1 MRRLLGSLFTAFI
14 GLLPVGALC
23 QTQAIETI
31 QVQEDIY
38 FVGDRTYFCFYLT
51 EEGVVVIDPLDSAH
65 AAVTMAAIR
74 KVTAKPVT
82 YVFYSHNHWD
92 HISGGQIFKEE
103 GAKFIS
109 HEEAKKHLP
118 PHPEVISP
126 DSTWSGN
133 KAVFT
138 YGGKTM
144 ELHFY
149 GRNHGNGMTVFRF
162 PEYKAVF
169 IIDLVV
175 PDRVLYTYLPDASP
189 KNWVEDLKKIQQLE
203 FETVCMAHIR
213 VVGNRTDITLMQNYF
228 NDLYTAVELA
238 LGSGLPFFEIPRMVK
253 LPQYSHLQKYDE
265 WLHMNVWRIMMEK
278 TTGK

>member
-1 MRRLLGSLFTAFI
+1 MSRLSELFFTAII
-14 GLLPVGALC
+14 GLVPVVAFC
-23 QTQAIETI
+23 QAQAIETI
-31 QVQEDIY
+31 QVQEDLY
-38 FVGDRTYFCFYLT
+38 FVGDRTYSCFYLT
-51 EEGVVVIDPLDSAH
+51 NEGVVVIDPLDSTH
-65 AAVTMAAIR
+65 AAATMAAIR
-74 KVTAKPVT
+74 KVTMKPVT

-92 HISGGQIFKEE
+92 HISGGQVFKEE
-103 GAKFIS
+103 GTKFVS
-109 HEEAKKHLP
+109 HTEAKNQLT
-118 PHPEVISP
+118 PHPQVIIP

-133 KAVFT
+133 KAIFT

-144 ELHFY
+144 ELYFY
-149 GRNHGNGMTVFRF
+149 GRNHGDGMTVFRF

-189 KNWVEDLKKIQQLE
+189 KNWLEDLEKIQQLE
-203 FETVCMAHIR
+203 FKTVYMAHNR
-213 VVGNRTDITLMQNYF
+213 VVGDRTDITLMQNYF
-228 NDLYTAVELA
+228 RDLYGAVEEA
-238 LGSGLPFFEIPRMVK
+238 MESEVPFFDIPQTVK